1 MILETT
7 VDKLIPLIDSANRI
21 TARNSTLA
29 ALSNILIT
37 VSGKVLKVRATNL
50 SLGIELEMP
59 VKSEKDGVVA
69 IDGKI
74 LAEFLNTLPRNSKIK
89 IAAGESTISVTTD
102 KNRTTIKI
110 HPYEDFP
117 TLPVVSGVEVNI
129 PKGEFIRGVKMT
141 AFSAAMSDIK
151 PEISSVYMVAEK
163 NSLVFAATDSFRLAE
178 KKEVLHNTAEFS
190 PVIVPYK
197 NINEIAKV
205 VESMEGDLKVMIGEN
220 QISFTGSNVYITSR
234 IISGSFPDY
243 KQIIPKGFSTEA
255 VVLKQDILNVL
266 KSANIFSDK
275 FNQITFVVSPSKKK
289 MECLSKNTDVGE
301 FSGEIDAALTGD
313 EVSISVNQRYFMD
326 CLALIPQDS
335 ICIGLNGGNRPIV
348 IRGVSDGSFTY
359 LLMPMNR

>member
-7 VDKLIPLIDSANRI
+7 VEKLIPLIDSANRI

-37 VSGKVLKVRATNL
+37 VSSGVLKVRATNL

-59 VKSEKDGVVA
+59 VKSDKDGIVA

-74 LAEFLNTLPRNSKIK
+74 LVEFLNTLPRNSKIK
-89 IAAGESTISVTTD
+89 INSDGVTMSVVTE

-110 HPYEDFP
+110 HPHEDFP
-117 TLPVVSGVEVNI
+117 TLPTVSGVEVNI
-129 PKGEFIRGVKMT
+129 PKSEFIRGVKMT

-151 PEISSVYMVAEK
+151 PEISSVYVFAEK
-163 NSLVFAATDSFRLAE
+163 NTLLFAATDSFRLAE
-178 KKEVLHNTAEFS
+178 KKEVLHKPADFS
-190 PVIVPYK
+190 PVIIPYK

-205 VESMEGDLKVMIGEN
+205 IEGMSGDLKVTMGEN
-220 QISFTGSNVYITSR
+220 QISFSATGVYVTSR

-243 KQIIPKGFSTEA
+243 KQIIPKGFATEA

-275 FNQITFVVSPSKKK
+275 FNQITFNVSPSKKI

-301 FSGEIDAALTGD
+301 FSGVLDAALSGD
-313 EVSISVNQRYFMD
+313 DVSISVNQRYFMD

-335 ICIGLNGGNRPIV
+335 ICIGMNGGNRPIV
-348 IRGVSDGSFTY
+348 IRGVSDASFTY